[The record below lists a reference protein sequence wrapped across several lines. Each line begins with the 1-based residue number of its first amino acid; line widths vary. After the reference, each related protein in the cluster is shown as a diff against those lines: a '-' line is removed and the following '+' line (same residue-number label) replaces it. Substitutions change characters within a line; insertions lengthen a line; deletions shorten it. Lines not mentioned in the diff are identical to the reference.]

1 MKRQFISLAMAGI
14 LAASMSVTGY
24 ADSNRDSHAFNTAV
38 TTGSALDL
46 TTTTSDEDED
56 TAEYIQAYK
65 ALQNKLEAVKKQL
78 ENAQSRLSKAKGK
91 DKKTLENQIAIFKK
105 QIEKYEEEMEKLLEA
120 INEKDEDLDKITDKQ
135 ENYIDR
141 IEAIIKKSNPSLQ
154 MVTADKI
161 VTDNPLFKNDLPL
174 AVKDGVVYM
183 SQSTLQKSFGI
194 TLTYETTQKK
204 FVSKM
209 EGKLVE
215 IFLLQNIMEVDGMP
229 VKSTIKPIAI
239 QENIYFPLNDLTK
252 ILRVEYKWDND
263 LKVLTIDDLDLSPV
277 LITPTTTTTTTTTST
292 TAQ

>member
-14 LAASMSVTGY
+14 LAASMSVTGF
-24 ADSNRDSHAFNTAV
+24 ADSKKDTTNYNTTV
-38 TTGSALDL
+38 TTGSAIDL
-46 TTTTSDEDED
+46 TTSNTDED

-78 ENAQSRLSKAKGK
+78 ANAQSRLSKAKGK
-91 DKKTLENQIAIFKK
+91 DKKAIENQIAIFKK
-105 QIEKYEEEMEKLLEA
+105 QIEKYTEEMKDLLEA
-120 INEKDEDLDKITDKQ
+120 INERDEDLDKITDKQ

-161 VTDNPLFKNDLPL
+161 VTDNPLFKSDLPL
-174 AVKDGVVYM
+174 AVKDGVAYM

-194 TLTYETTQKK
+194 TLTYESTQKK

-209 EGKLVE
+209 EGKVVE

-229 VKSTIKPIAI
+229 VKSTIKPITI

-252 ILRVEYKWDND
+252 ILKIEYKWDND
-263 LKVLTIDDLDLSPV
+263 LKVLTVDDLDV
-277 LITPTTTTTTTTTST
+277 AGILITPTPTTTTTTV
-292 TAQ
+292 Q